1 MGLRGLLVGFP
12 CPMLMR
18 KETYIVV
25 FCLLLGACSKTQVV
39 QQIPTYDS
47 TQCYRTLAVVDCHE
61 QPLTEEANREVAWHV
76 EPTGKQDIETDFKCL
91 DLALF
96 EKPITRIGCTAP

>member
-1 MGLRGLLVGFP
+1 MR
-12 CPMLMR
+12 MR
-18 KETYIVV
+18 KEICLVA

-47 TQCYRTLAVVDCHE
+47 AHCYRTLAVVDCHE
-61 QPLTEEANREVAWHV
+61 QSLAEEATREVAWYA

-91 DLALF
+91 DLVLF
-96 EKPITRIGCTAP
+96 EKSISRIGCTGP